1 VFNILTVV
9 VLTIYF
15 MAAFDW
21 LRLGAYKL
29 VAASRWPR
37 VQAIGDEI
45 LTKVGAYMAGA
56 LAIALIAGASTW
68 AFLMIAGVGYRSRSR
83 WWSRCAK

>member
-1 VFNILTVV
+1 
-9 VLTIYF
+9 
-15 MAAFDW
+15 
-21 LRLGAYKL
+21 
-29 VAASRWPR
+29 
-37 VQAIGDEI
+37 
-45 LTKVGAYMAGA
+45 MAGV